1 MVLMLVMFLRSSYLA
16 LEAAGVQKEARSSE
30 AAQRRGRTAT
40 FFWRNVS
47 VTILADM
54 QMQRHKKEVII
65 AMITILKKKGPFYQA
80 EIFFRGQVQ
89 QQYPQR
95 SPLFHHS
102 HGLPC
107 KIVIIL

>member
-1 MVLMLVMFLRSSYLA
+1 
-16 LEAAGVQKEARSSE
+16 
-30 AAQRRGRTAT
+30 
-40 FFWRNVS
+40 
-47 VTILADM
+47 
-54 QMQRHKKEVII
+54 MQRHKKEVII

-102 HGLPC
+102 HGSPS